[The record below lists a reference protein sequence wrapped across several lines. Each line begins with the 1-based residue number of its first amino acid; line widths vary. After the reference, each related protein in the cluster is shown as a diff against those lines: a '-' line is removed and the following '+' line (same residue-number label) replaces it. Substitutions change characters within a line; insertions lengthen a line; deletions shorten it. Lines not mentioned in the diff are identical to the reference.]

1 VVEELMIS
9 QQFEVMLTR
18 AKPISEYMNTCSVDC
33 RPKYEA
39 RRAEYQPKAEV
50 LESIKKSADQFVVV
64 AIGADWCKDC
74 VTNIPVL
81 ELIQEATGMPIY
93 VLGGVKTDPLNPNH
107 QWAVPPSPP
116 EVDTLNIKAI
126 PTILL
131 YTPDGTEIARIIE
144 NPQILP
150 TLEEELLYLIE
161 NYLD

>member
-1 VVEELMIS
+1 MIS
-9 QQFEVMLTR
+9 QQFEDMLTR
-18 AKPISEYMNTCSVDC
+18 AKSISEYMKTCSVDC
-33 RPKYEA
+33 RSKYEA
-39 RRAEYQPKAEV
+39 RRSEYQPKAEV
-50 LESIKKSADQFVVV
+50 LESIKKNANQFIVIV
-64 AIGADWCKDC
+64 IGADWCKDC

-81 ELIQEATGMPIY
+81 ELIHEATGMPIY
-93 VLGGVKTDPLNPNH
+93 VLGGVKSDPFNPNR

-131 YTPDGTEIARIIE
+131 YALDGTEIARIIE